1 MYRLATGGIRWH
13 SVTAELHS
21 AKLPLAQWF
30 RSVLPHTDEVFRTF
44 RRTVVQPCLEPPPD
58 VPGGTAGAAF
68 DLLTRCRLGST
79 VTSNSVV
86 EAISDYCPSR
96 AWAEVADELRAWVD
110 ALVAHEVHRDAVTAP
125 DEGLMRGCWAIAL
138 FVELVRGVRLERS
151 ALGLLGDKP
160 TFSGVLDLMPA
171 SAVEDLRC
179 LERSFVDN
187 LLPII
192 CSREGEICTGP
203 AFSTVLPGDADL
215 IKGTTLIEIKAMVHR
230 RKRDGTPRYSVDS
243 RTIYQVLA
251 YALLSQELFAVDELI
266 IFNARYAHVYS
277 WPLSSLLT
285 ELAGTEVN
293 ARELSVELMRFLEDP
308 IGTRV
313 PPAARRAALSIIE
326 RETPG
331 TYEKMQVV
339 SR

>member
-1 MYRLATGGIRWH
+1 MYRSKAGMIRWH

-21 AKLPLAQWF
+21 SKLPLAQWF
-30 RSVLPHTDEVFRTF
+30 RAMLPNTDEVFRAF
-44 RRTVVQPCLEPPPD
+44 RRTVVQPCHEPPSD

-68 DLLTRCRLGST
+68 DLLTRCRLGAI

-86 EAISDYCPSR
+86 EAIYDSCPSR
-96 AWAEVADELRAWVD
+96 AWAEVAAELVAWVD
-110 ALVAHEVHRDAVTAP
+110 ALVAHEAHRDTVTAP
-125 DEGLMRGCWAIAL
+125 DEGLLRGCWAIAL
-138 FVELVRGVRLERS
+138 FVELVRGVRFERS
-151 ALGLLGDKP
+151 ALGQLGDKP
-160 TFSGVLDLMPA
+160 TCSGVLDLMPA

-179 LERSFVDN
+179 LERSFVDH
-187 LLPII
+187 LLPVIR
-192 CSREGEICTGP
+192 SREGELCTGP
-203 AFSTVLPGDADL
+203 AFSMVLPGDADL

-277 WPLSSLLT
+277 WSLSSLLK

-293 ARELSVELMRFLEDP
+293 ARDLSAELMRFLEDP
-308 IGTRV
+308 IDTRV
-313 PPAARRAALSIIE
+313 PPTARRAALSIIE
-326 RETPG
+326 RGDT
-331 TYEKMQVV
+331 
-339 SR
+339 RHL